1 MRNMRRVLLSAL
13 AGLAFSTAF
22 STVAAAGDDSE
33 AFKALVLPAEDIVE
47 VEGDDGVVYELVDGW
62 QLLSDG
68 VIAEGDTIAV
78 ERVADNPR
86 TVVALEDTHF

>member
-1 MRNMRRVLLSAL
+1 M
-13 AGLAFSTAF
+13 
-22 STVAAAGDDSE
+22 
-33 AFKALVLPAEDIVE
+33 VLPAEDIVE

-78 ERVADNPR
+78 ERVLDNPR

>member
-1 MRNMRRVLLSAL
+1 MRNLRRVLLSAL
-13 AGLAFSTAF
+13 AGLAFST
-22 STVAAAGDDSE
+22 VAAAGDDTE
-33 AFKALVLPAEDIVE
+33 AFKAVVLPAEDIVE

-62 QLLSDG
+62 LLLSDG